1 MDSILVCPHLVSSIL
16 VYPHQGPRITKDLT
30 LRDGKV
36 HPQYIPEVLQEEV
49 YLNPP
54 LQPMYPLE
62 EVCLNPRQIIYPHL
76 ISI

>member
-30 LRDGKV
+30 LRHGKV
-36 HPQYIPEVLQEEV
+36 HPQYIPEV
-49 YLNPP
+49 LNPP